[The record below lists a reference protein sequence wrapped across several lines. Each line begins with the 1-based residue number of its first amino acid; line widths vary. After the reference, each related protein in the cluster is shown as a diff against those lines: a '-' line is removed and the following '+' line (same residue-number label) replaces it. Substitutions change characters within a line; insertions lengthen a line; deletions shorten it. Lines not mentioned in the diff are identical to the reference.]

1 MFNFIRMVIPKL
13 TRDLP
18 TPSSMDGVLKLP
30 IEQIYKGGESKARN
44 QRSLK
49 NFVSRHDTVISRH
62 DMVVSWHDMI
72 ISRHAT
78 YLYITFLTL
87 VIR

>member
-62 DMVVSWHDMI
+62 AKYI
-72 ISRHAT
+72 
-78 YLYITFLTL
+78 YITILTQDECYL
-87 VIR
+87 